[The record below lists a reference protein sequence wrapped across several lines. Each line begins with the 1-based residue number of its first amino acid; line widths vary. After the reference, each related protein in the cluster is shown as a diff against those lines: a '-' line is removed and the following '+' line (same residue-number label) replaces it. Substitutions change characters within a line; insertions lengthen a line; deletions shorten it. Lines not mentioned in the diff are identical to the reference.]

1 MSWAASAELGRAGC
15 DTAPLITLMAG
26 HTTFAPAMTEA
37 ARRVD
42 DGGLD
47 LVCSSLTLTEVL
59 VHPLHAGWQDLADE
73 YRCS

>member
-1 MSWAASAELGRAGC
+1 
-15 DTAPLITLMAG
+15 
-26 HTTFAPAMTEA
+26 MTEA